1 VDHVLEKIDPRH
13 VALWG
18 QHTVKLRHTLADQE
32 MFSDES
38 IAGLID
44 TVDPSH
50 LKIETM
56 PDDGYD
62 VRAWS
67 SCDRTGLTGMQV
79 LEAVRN
85 GRIWI
90 ELKALEEIDDR
101 FADVLSSLYGELE
114 TDLPFKTFKRKLNLL
129 VSSPNARVFYHFDVP
144 GQTLAQLRGRKRIWI
159 YPPTAPFLRPESV
172 ENTVRSVAT
181 EGLDYQEWFD
191 DYAEV
196 HDMEPGDLLHW
207 ALNGP
212 HRVANYDT
220 LSVSLTTEHWTPQVR
235 RSYALNYGNGI
246 LRSHAHWRPRSQ
258 ATTGAAFWAKA
269 AMTAAW
275 RASGMQRKQSY
286 RWVPGHRIDPDA
298 PNGVRP
304 IEPAEPA
311 AQAQG

>member
-1 VDHVLEKIDPRH
+1 VDQVLRKVDAPQ

-18 QHTVKLRHTLADQE
+18 DHTVKLRHTLAGRE
-32 MFSDES
+32 LFSDES
-38 IAGLID
+38 IATLID
-44 TVDPSH
+44 TVDKEH

-67 SCDRTGLTGMQV
+67 SCDRTGLTGLEV
-79 LEAVRN
+79 LEAVRR

-90 ELKALEEIDDR
+90 ELKALEEIDPR
-101 FADVLSSLYGELE
+101 FADVLDSLYGELE
-114 TDLPFKTFKRKLNLL
+114 AQLPFRTFKRKLNLL

-144 GQTLAQLRGRKRIWI
+144 GQTLVQIRGGKRIWI
-159 YPPTAPFLRPESV
+159 YPPSAPFLSPESV

-181 EGLDYQEWFD
+181 EGLDYHEWFD
-191 DYAEV
+191 QYAEV

-212 HRVANYDT
+212 HRVANHDA

-235 RSYALNYGNGI
+235 RSYAMNYGNGI
-246 LRSHAHWRPRSQ
+246 LRAHTPWRPRSRS
-258 ATTGAAFWAKA
+258 TSGAAFWAKA

-275 RASGMQRKQSY
+275 RASGMQAKHTY
-286 RWVPGHRIDPDA
+286 KWVPGYRVDPDA

-304 IEPAEPA
+304 IGSAPTTRA
-311 AQAQG
+311 